1 MSFYNNIGN
10 FSSEQDV
17 ANEVGA
23 AKKQGQEDLIK
34 KNSEKDLPAVKIT
47 NPKTGAKVKQST
59 ATKFQFQVKNIAKV
73 QVLADIPGGFGK
85 VGEPIDTSKKT
96 DFDIT
101 FNVPGKR
108 KVKLQGLNVDGKP
121 LEGSNPFDIIDIE
134 VVTAQQLAEEQL
146 EATEESNKQKEIAD
160 LQFDRSVLKS
170 QQSAL
175 AKKKT
180 AVKEAKT
187 KLDEAK
193 EVAANT
199 APGPLKK
206 FYEDR
211 IPGAQD
217 DFDQAEADFIA
228 SGGQIQ
234 LDKLADDI
242 KKIDEKIAEIQ
253 FGDGETTPVAT
264 ENPLVKKATDPKEV
278 GKKEDVQT
286 TVTTESEETK
296 ELLEAIKETESNEAI
311 TKSQFNV
318 EKVKEELELAIAGK
332 QQSGKVVIEDVD
344 NVDKTR
350 LRSIDKLG
358 KYLEDPIAFMGNYVW
373 NYDILN
379 PTRMVF
385 RYALPQNIIIQINK
399 KTNEFVQETIK
410 FLNEEKNKQTIT
422 AQSKE
427 VEATGQSPFEAVFDY
442 YFIAEFSKRVRAYF
456 EQQFPNKDFSFL
468 ESKIAG
474 VTQGSLDGSAPELVS
489 QPFVI
494 KNIRF
499 FWLWWNQVFYV
510 NTPIFKDKFF
520 FTIDE
525 NNVIPVNCA
534 LYFLEK
540 LFNLTGTEDSIEK
553 RFNFVKADLDSEQT
567 KLIFNSDIFKL
578 DYLGSLTNTNNYI
591 NKKDLP
597 TVGVENIVNVV
608 KSPFFLLNFSNLSEK
623 EKKDITNTKTV
634 KKCKEIKDDKFETS
648 LKLFY
653 KEGND
658 NILDKDKPETG
669 LGCDTTTTSWVQA
682 NHIMFSPK
690 SLDAKIGRVN
700 FKLPYYNKL
709 MIQTKNAIPNKLD
722 IYQQG
727 LLTSNASDLT
737 AYNKSFEGLSSE
749 IILLT
754 TRQAKSNIL
763 IDNELL
769 PSFNTKGANALID
782 QYFNRFP
789 NWGPQYIINNIPFF
803 NPEDTPF
810 FKLVMLPYIG
820 AFNAGYQI
828 DKRLANTGLVR
839 QSYYINSSTPAELLN
854 LFDSQ
859 VKYGRNYNYNL
870 SQIISFVDI
879 RYSYKNPKLS
889 VVTQTVSQTEQT
901 EDVTQGV
908 FAPTADTDPNTL
920 FGTGNITSKTMTF
933 EFETTDI
940 TYSNSVEAVGA
951 NDITSPISY
960 VDLPPP
966 APFLRVYPERGVN
979 NKVLLSFQKFSQSN
993 KVDRKIIPRK
1003 YWTEGWEDAR
1013 KFFIETSENT
1023 PEIFKNLAGDV
1034 TVTNAEDEMFFAD
1047 QDVFLAKIYFSKG
1060 EKPTDILELEEL
1072 EEINLFTDGF
1082 TREVNLEPNNKYY
1095 FAAKFVSFTGLES
1108 YYSEVY
1114 EIELVDDGGTVFPVI
1129 NVVTL
1134 EQKVERKTQITF
1146 DKKFRIQPAL
1156 LQQAP
1161 NLAKNDIGYLSPS
1174 VFTSPSDT
1182 KVRFK
1187 VRLTSKS
1194 TGRKAD
1200 FNVIYRK
1207 DFKLQSRDAGPL
1219 NVNRTTKD
1227 KVLISYKFQPL
1238 TNEEVAELIEPTI
1251 GQGAPIPKIF
1261 LNLPNINITA
1271 DKNPDDPKK
1280 EVIED
1285 NISNACC
1292 SFTTVGKN
1300 NLYARQV
1307 QDASN
1312 TAVKTKADNFWD
1324 LGLTQSPNETSV
1336 KQFANKLGIAAGT
1349 SPVPGLTDISELNS
1363 NTGNIFPINFND
1375 INQVPILTYVL
1386 YLLYTTISQGSVK
1399 RVKGNPYL
1407 DPNAPFTANDQAPEG
1422 SADYLNTKRN
1432 ELFCFLCKRTGTS
1445 NPSIFPTPA
1454 RLIEQF
1460 LKNNDFVDFSEND
1473 KYLGG
1478 IVDCRKYGFVNA
1490 DGFGT
1495 PKLVNST
1502 GTTDNYEKAFKCN
1515 TSYSK
1520 VTPTASTLAPFSQGE
1535 LKENEPNEVPEGA
1548 KFFE

>member
-1 MSFYNNIGN
+1 MSFFNNVGN

-34 KNSEKDLPAVKIT
+34 KNAEKDLPAVKIT

-73 QVLADIPGGFGK
+73 QVFADVPGGFGK
-85 VGEPIDTSKKT
+85 VGEPIDTSKQT

-121 LEGSNPFDIIDIE
+121 LEGSNPFDIIDVE
-134 VVTAQQLAEEQL
+134 VVSAQQLAEQQL
-146 EATEESNKQKEIAD
+146 EATEESNKQQEIAD

-228 SGGQIQ
+228 SGGQIL

-264 ENPLVKKATDPKEV
+264 EDPLVKKANDPKEV

-427 VEATGQSPFEAVFDY
+427 VEAAGQSPFEAVFDY
-442 YFIAEFSKRVRAYF
+442 YFIVEFSKRVRAYF

-489 QPFVI
+489 QPFVA

-540 LFNLTGTEDSIEK
+540 LFNLTGAEDSIEK

-578 DYLGSLTNTNNYI
+578 DYLGPLTNTNNYI

-658 NILDKDKPETG
+658 NILDKEKPETG

-754 TRQAKSNIL
+754 TRQAKSGIL

-879 RYSYKNPKLS
+879 RYSYKNPKLN
-889 VVTQTVSQTEQT
+889 VVSQT
-901 EDVTQGV
+901 G
-908 FAPTADTDPNTL
+908 
-920 FGTGNITSKTMTF
+920 SKTVTF

-940 TYSNSVEAVGA
+940 TYSNSVEVVGA

-1219 NVNRTTKD
+1219 NLNRTTKD

-1251 GQGAPIPKIF
+1251 GQGAPIPEGF

-1271 DKNPDDPKK
+1271 DENPDDPKK

-1285 NISNACC
+1285 NNTNPCCAKSAPLVLNPDPDGFGKKFSSLLFGAGLEDVALPQGVKLGEGTQAPVDENYFFVGPFELILNTVLDEIEISGQGKPRAVMNYFENINN
-1292 SFTTVGKN
+1292 SDEQTREIFTKPRPPANPGTLQTDLFEGV
-1300 NLYARQV
+1300 
-1307 QDASN
+1307 DTSN
-1312 TAVKTKADNFWD
+1312 VSLQQA
-1324 LGLTQSPNETSV
+1324 
-1336 KQFANKLGIAAGT
+1336 KQFNDNRKKLA
-1349 SPVPGLTDISELNS
+1349 
-1363 NTGNIFPINFND
+1363 
-1375 INQVPILTYVL
+1375 
-1386 YLLYTTISQGSVK
+1386 
-1399 RVKGNPYL
+1399 
-1407 DPNAPFTANDQAPEG
+1407 
-1422 SADYLNTKRN
+1422 
-1432 ELFCFLCKRTGTS
+1432 CFLCR
-1445 NPSIFPTPA
+1445 NPAIA
-1454 RLIEQF
+1454 GLIEK
-1460 LKNNDFVDFSEND
+1460 LENATGGSIGKDLFSSIGAGSGAASYLENIYNS
-1473 KYLGG
+1473 KFLGG
-1478 IVDCRKYGFVNA
+1478 LLDCRQFGFRRA
-1490 DGFGT
+1490 DALGT
-1495 PKLVNST
+1495 PRLAFP
-1502 GTTDNYEKAFKCN
+1502 GTTVDDIGEKAFKCN

-1520 VTPTASTLAPFSQGE
+1520 VTPTASTLASKSQDGSGADE
-1535 LKENEPNEVPEGA
+1535 EPGTPAKGA